1 MDQVHEGHRKNLR
14 DSFIKTGLEGKTEHQ
29 ALEILITYAIPR
41 IDVNPVAHELINKF
55 GSLAA
60 VMDADIEELT
70 TVNHISENGAVLI
83 KLIPQISK
91 MYNKSKWG
99 ERPLLNN
106 ASTVAKFASE
116 RFSGEKVEILYML
129 SLDSHCRLIAI
140 TKISEG
146 TIDESPM
153 YIRNIV
159 NTALRTGAK
168 RVVLT
173 HNHPSGSIAPSPDD
187 IVATQRAYDALRTID
202 VDLVDHVIVSGDKTF
217 CFSSMNLIETK
228 NIE

>member
-29 ALEILITYAIPR
+29 ALEILLTYAIPR

>member
-1 MDQVHEGHRKNLR
+1 MHEGHRKNLR

-29 ALEILITYAIPR
+29 ALEILLTYAIPR